1 MPEESGSLWRHCLLL
16 YARPG
21 VAAHCLGLQERC
33 GADINLLLTAAW
45 LAGRGRRWRLQDVV
59 ALQALSAEWRER
71 CLLPLR
77 SVRRYARE
85 RVGEGL
91 LYDRLKEAEL
101 EAERHQL
108 TLIEDWLSMNPPPA
122 STAVDLLRRNL
133 AEYLRRHLG
142 TVSAAEVA
150 ELAKLLGDDAKSGA
164 TPG

>member
-1 MPEESGSLWRHCLLL
+1 VPEESGSLWRHCLVL

-21 VAAHCLGLQERC
+21 VAARCLELQERC
-33 GADINLLLTAAW
+33 GADINLLLTAGW
-45 LAGRGRRWRLQDVV
+45 LASRGLRWRLRDVA

-91 LYDRLKEAEL
+91 LYNRLKEAEL

-108 TLIEDWLSMNPPPA
+108 RLIEDWLLMNPPPA
-122 STAVDLLRRNL
+122 SAAEDLVHRNL
-133 AEYLRRHLG
+133 AQYLRRQLG
-142 TVSAAEVA
+142 VLSAADVA
-150 ELAKLLGDDAKSGA
+150 QLAALLEAGSLAK
-164 TPG
+164 